1 MLDAYLKEF
10 EKLNEYQKKAVTS
23 KEKYT
28 VLNAVVGSGK
38 TTVLTHKVLYEHFVS
53 GTSLDNMVVLTF
65 TNKAADEI
73 RGRVTAFDESLNE
86 RIKYFGTFHSI
97 ARRLLLEKNLESI
110 GYNKDFSVIDHD
122 EAYEILNDIVIKEK
136 LDIRYKSKLTKR
148 VEEFK
153 RGKTLYGIMKYSDDI
168 EELFNIYKEEKR
180 KRNIMDFDDLIL
192 NAIEVLEEPLNPK
205 WIIVDEFQDTDER
218 QLKLI
223 RKIAGSD
230 TNIFVIGDPN
240 QVIYSFR
247 TGCRDIFKEF
257 KSIYDARELT
267 LPFNYRS
274 TRTIIEAAKCILN
287 GEGISGVKE
296 YGSPIVVRKHIDS
309 FNEAMH
315 IARKIKA
322 LNEEGVSF
330 DNIGVL
336 YRRKAQ
342 LDVISEVFGNNNIPY
357 NIIFKKSL
365 PFEDEE
371 DEKIQGV
378 NLLTMHASK
387 GLEFSHVFI
396 IGANV
401 GNIPIT
407 SKIGEE
413 EEEARLFFVAMTRAK
428 KYLEI
433 SYVTKPGLP
442 GVSGYASPYLFMIP
456 NELTI
461 REDDFKSSTL
471 TKLMDML
478 REEKAKKDREDNL
491 KIAEHEKYGLG
502 KVIYEDENII
512 RVEFEN
518 YGEKEFSK
526 MFCPIKITKTN

>member
-10 EKLNEYQKKAVTS
+10 EKLNEYQKRAVTS
-23 KEKYT
+23 KDKYV

-38 TTVLTHKVLYEHFVS
+38 TTVLTHKVLYEHFIN
-53 GTSLDNMVVLTF
+53 GTSLDDMVVLTF

-73 RGRVTAFDESLNE
+73 KIRVAAFDERLNE
-86 RIKYFGTFHSI
+86 NIKYFGTFHSI
-97 ARRLLLEKNLESI
+97 SRRMLLEKNLLNL
-110 GYNKDFSVIDHD
+110 GYNKDFGIIDHD
-122 EAYEILNDIVIKEK
+122 EAYEILNDIIIREK
-136 LDIRYKSKLTKR
+136 LDIKYKSKLIKR

-192 NAIEVLEEPLNPK
+192 NAIELLEEPINPK

-223 RKIAGSD
+223 RKIAGSN

-247 TGCRDIFKEF
+247 TGCKDIFNEF
-257 KSIYDARELT
+257 KSIYAAKELT

-274 TRTIIEAAKCILN
+274 TRTIIEAAKSILN
-287 GEGISGVKE
+287 REGISGVKE
-296 YGSPIVVRKHIDS
+296 YGSPIIIRKHLDS
-309 FNEAMH
+309 FNEAIH
-315 IARKIKA
+315 IARRVKA
-322 LNEEGVSF
+322 LNDKGVSF
-330 DNIGVL
+330 NNIGVL
-336 YRRKAQ
+336 YRRQAQ
-342 LDVISEVFGNNNIPY
+342 FDVISEVFEKNNIPF
-357 NIIFKKSL
+357 NITFKKDL

-371 DEKIQGV
+371 DGKKQGV

-387 GLEFSHVFI
+387 GLEFTHVFI
-396 IGANV
+396 IGANA

-413 EEEARLFFVAMTRAK
+413 EEEARLFFVAVTRAK

-442 GVSGYASPYLFMIP
+442 GVSGYASPYLLMIP
-456 NELTI
+456 NELTK
-461 REDDFKSSTL
+461 REDDFGHSTL

-478 REEKAKKDREDNL
+478 REERVKKTEDENI
-491 KIAEHEKYGLG
+491 KTAEHEKYGLG
-502 KVIYEDENII
+502 RVIFEDEDII
-512 RVEFEN
+512 KVEFDD

-526 MFCPIKITKTN
+526 MFCPIKIINNG